1 MLITTALRY
10 LWSNNVT
17 EEYKTVMIVCGPI
30 FVSNTPETIGPHHV
44 RIPDSFFKAFLI
56 KHQDA
61 YHTIAFICPNT
72 PDSVTIV
79 GTAHSVNTV
88 ESFTGYDF
96 FSFLDDG
103 VEETIEDE
111 VEVGLWVR

>member
-1 MLITTALRY
+1 M
-10 LWSNNVT
+10 SNLARKLAVK
-17 EEYKTVMIVCGPI
+17 YDSVQIVCGPI
-30 FVSNTPETIGPHHV
+30 FVSNTPETIGPNRV
-44 RIPDSFFKAFLI
+44 QIPDSFFKAFLI
-56 KHQDA
+56 KYQDA
-61 YHTIAFICPNT
+61 YHTIAFICPNN

-79 GTAHSVNTV
+79 GTAQSVNTV

-111 VEVGLWVR
+111 IDVGRWVR